1 MTDTPPPGD
10 DLWDTIPDNASAIT
24 RMQPHDITAEMSVL
38 GACCFSRD
46 AVRILI
52 NTLDPAAY
60 YVPAHAL
67 IHQAIVRM
75 HGAGQAIDPITLS
88 KHLEDS
94 GDLTRA
100 GGRAYVFQLADY
112 RTAIVAHAVE
122 YAEIVQ
128 DRSLRRAL
136 IAIGTRLVEMGFNPE
151 DPTAD
156 LVERA
161 VTLTRELR
169 DQGTATID
177 DHVPNIDE
185 FLSVEQTHDW
195 LVPGLLERRDRIVF
209 TGAEGAG
216 KSVLSRQMAMCIS
229 AGLHPFTHAPI
240 ETGPGTVLV
249 FDCENGEFASGRHYR
264 PLRQLAQRHT
274 HGAYDPN
281 RLRILCRPEGLDL
294 TRPADRSFVMRKVE
308 KLQPDFM
315 VIGPIYRLHA
325 GDPNSEEL
333 ARKVSVVIDE
343 ARATSGCAVWMEAH
357 APHQNGFSNQRALR
371 PLGSSLWMRWPEF
384 GYGIRLADDD
394 MAKKERLMNVVSWRG
409 PREERSWPVQIK
421 QGADWP
427 WVRYDPHAGSGWGAA

>member
-10 DLWDTIPDNASAIT
+10 DLWDTVPNDVAAIT
-24 RMQPHDITAEMSVL
+24 RMQPHDPEAEMSVL
-38 GACCFSRD
+38 GSCMINRD
-46 AVRILI
+46 VLRHIIDTLAPEDFYQPRHATLLTAIATMHALGEPVDQLTLIHYLEQAGSLERIGGRSYVFDLVQAVPTVALAPWYADRIL
-52 NTLDPAAY
+52 
-60 YVPAHAL
+60 AL
-67 IHQAIVRM
+67 A
-75 HGAGQAIDPITLS
+75 
-88 KHLEDS
+88 
-94 GDLTRA
+94 
-100 GGRAYVFQLADY
+100 
-112 RTAIVAHAVE
+112 
-122 YAEIVQ
+122 
-128 DRSLRRAL
+128 LRRAVAAKSTAL
-136 IAIGTRLVEMGFNPE
+136 TNEALSGTGEA
-151 DPTAD
+151 TD

-161 VTLTRELR
+161 VADFR
-169 DQGTATID
+169 DIRDRGMASSD

-195 LVPGLLERRDRIVF
+195 LIPGLLERRDRIVF

-216 KSVLSRQMAMCIS
+216 KSVLSRQMAVCIS
-229 AGLHPFTHAPI
+229 AGIHPFTHAPI

-249 FDCENGEFASGRHYR
+249 FDCENGQFASARHYR

-274 HGAYDPN
+274 RGAYDPN

-308 KLQPDFM
+308 KIQPDFM

-384 GYGIRLADDD
+384 GYGIRLADDE